1 MKGLGGQMRVLVS
14 GLLVALVLAGQ
25 AGAEDLNVYWK
36 EGLRADSADGAFKF
50 KFGGRIMV
58 DMAWFDVDPA
68 LDDEEDPLDEAV
80 EFRRARLYF
89 SGTIYDAVEFKA
101 QYDFA
106 GGEVTMKDVWL
117 GIKHVG
123 PGTVRVGHFKEPFSL
138 EEITSSKYITLM
150 ERSLAN
156 TFTPGRNVGIGY
168 LGDALDERI
177 TYGVGIFRET
187 DDFGEFSGGSDY
199 NLTARVTGVPL
210 YEDKGEKL
218 VHVGA
223 AYSHK
228 KLPGDEVRYRARPEA
243 HLSTRFLDTHDF
255 EATEANLVGLEAA
268 VVFGPVSVQGE
279 YIMSAVQSD
288 EAGDPDFAGYYVEAS
303 YFLTGE
309 HRNYKLLEG
318 AFDRVKPHR
327 NLMAD
332 GGFGA
337 VQLTARY
344 SSVDLTDGAIEGGE
358 MDDITLGVN
367 WYLNPNTRIMLNYIN
382 ADVDGVGEADIVQ
395 MRFQID
401 F

>member
-1 MKGLGGQMRVLVS
+1 MRVLVL
-14 GLLVALVLAGQ
+14 GLLLVFVLVGP
-25 AGAEDLNVYWK
+25 AGADDLNVYWK
-36 EGLRADSADGAFKF
+36 EGLRAESEDGAFKL

-58 DMAWFDVDPA
+58 DMAWFDVDAA
-68 LDDEEDPLDEAV
+68 LGDEEDPLDEAV

-89 SGTIYDAVEFKA
+89 SGSIYDAVEFKA

-106 GGEVTMKDVWL
+106 GGEAAMKDVYI
-117 GIKHVG
+117 GIKYVG
-123 PGTVRVGHFKEPFSL
+123 PGSVRVGHFKEPFSL

-156 TFTPGRNVGIGY
+156 TFTPGRNVGLAY
-168 LGDALDERI
+168 LGDAMDERI

-210 YEDKGEKL
+210 YQDKGEKL
-218 VHVGA
+218 IHVGA

-228 KLPGDEVRYRARPEA
+228 KLLGDEVRYRSRPEA
-243 HLSTRFLDTHDF
+243 HLSTRFVDTEGLD
-255 EATEANLVGLEAA
+255 ATEADLIGVEAA
-268 VVFGPVSVQGE
+268 VVFGPLSVQGE
-279 YIMSAVQSD
+279 YIMAGVQAD
-288 EAGDPDFAGYYVEAS
+288 ESGDPDFASYYVEAS

-309 HRNYKLLEG
+309 HRRYKLSEG
-318 AFDRVKPHR
+318 AFDRVKPNQ
-327 NLMAD
+327 NLMVD

-344 SSVDLTDGAIEGGE
+344 SSIDLTDGAIEGGE

-367 WYLNPNTRIMLNYIN
+367 WYLNPNTRVMLNYVN